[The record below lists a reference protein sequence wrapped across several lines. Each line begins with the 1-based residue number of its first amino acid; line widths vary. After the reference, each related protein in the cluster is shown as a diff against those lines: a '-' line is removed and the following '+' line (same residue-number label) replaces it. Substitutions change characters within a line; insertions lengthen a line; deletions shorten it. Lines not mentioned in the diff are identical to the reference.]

1 MNMVSSIKFRRV
13 CRGVELIIFLS
24 VFISEFA
31 GIFDDNDSISHT
43 AITSSDQYLYMHL
56 VTYRMDTWMD
66 Q

>member
-13 CRGVELIIFLS
+13 CRGIELIVFLS

-31 GIFDDNDSISHT
+31 GIFDDNDAISHT
-43 AITSSDQYLYMHL
+43 VLKSSDQYLYMHL

>member
-13 CRGVELIIFLS
+13 CRSAELIMLLS

-31 GIFDDNDSISHT
+31 GIFDDNDAISH
-43 AITSSDQYLYMHL
+43 AVLTSSDQFLYMHL

>member
-13 CRGVELIIFLS
+13 CRSAELIMLLS

-31 GIFDDNDSISHT
+31 GIFDDNDAISHT
-43 AITSSDQYLYMHL
+43 AIKSSDQYLCMHL